1 MLELDFHAARL
12 DLRFL
17 EDLGDVVDRPV
28 RDARHIQQLDPYARG
43 LCEEDRL
50 QEARQLHAVLDALA
64 VRCEARIGG
73 ELGAAGDLAE
83 FAVEIV
89 VAAGEDDAAVLGA
102 ERLIRSDVRV
112 QVADP
117 RGRLAG
123 GEVVGVLVGEKRD
136 LRVEEREIEML
147 PGPALRAV
155 RKRRTYRDRSV
166 HAGDDVG
173 DGDAGA
179 LRSAARRAVRFAGDA
194 HHAAHALDHE
204 VVAGALAIRAGL
216 AEARDRAVD
225 EARVDLLQVLVG
237 ETVAREIAEL
247 IILYEHVRDRGELA
261 HELLALGPGDVER
274 DRFLAAVGR
283 GVIGRVLRVAPVL
296 VLHPGRTESA
306 RVVARARTL
315 DLDHFGA
322 EIGEVLPRPGA
333 GEHARKIEHADVR
346 KRSRHE
352 FSVRWRRGILS
363 ESVAPAL
370 RNATIAA
377 ERRSTECG
385 FFGGR
390 RYAQPRF
397 ARRFSQSRS
406 SSRPITRARNAGPTR
421 SCLPS
426 SSAKRSGSRRRGP
439 RNSWGSIPRRRTR
452 RAG

>member
-1 MLELDFHAARL
+1 
-12 DLRFL
+12 
-17 EDLGDVVDRPV
+17 
-28 RDARHIQQLDPYARG
+28 
-43 LCEEDRL
+43 
-50 QEARQLHAVLDALA
+50 
-64 VRCEARIGG
+64 
-73 ELGAAGDLAE
+73 
-83 FAVEIV
+83 
-89 VAAGEDDAAVLGA
+89 
-102 ERLIRSDVRV
+102 
-112 QVADP
+112 
-117 RGRLAG
+117 
-123 GEVVGVLVGEKRD
+123 
-136 LRVEEREIEML
+136 ML

-155 RKRRTYRDRSV
+155 RKRRADGDRSI
-166 HAGDDVG
+166 HSGDDVG
-173 DGDAGA
+173 DGNAGA
-179 LRSAARRAVRFAGDA
+179 LRPAARRIVGLAGDA
-194 HHAAHALDHE
+194 HHPAHALDHE
-204 VVAGALAIRAGL
+204 VVAGTLAVRARL
-216 AEARDRAVD
+216 PEARDRAVN
-225 EARVDLLQVLVG
+225 EARVDFRDVVVG
-237 ETVAREIAEL
+237 EAVAREIAEL
-247 IILYEHVRDRGELA
+247 VVLDEHVGSPRELA
-261 HELLALGPGDVER
+261 RELLAFGPGDVDR

-283 GVIGRVLRVAPVL
+283 GVVGRVLGVAPVL
-296 VLHPGRTESA
+296 VLDPGRTESA

-333 GEHARKIEHADVR
+333 GEHARKIEDADVR

-397 ARRFSQSRS
+397 ARRFSQWRS

-426 SSAKRSGSRRRGP
+426 SSARRSGSRRRGP

-452 RAG
+452 RARSFSRTDWACIL